1 MSEIQDFAQSV
12 FDSGLNCAESTILAL
27 AKYLERENDLI
38 PRIATA
44 FGGGMSRTKSVCG
57 VVSGAL
63 MAIGLLWGR
72 NRSGESKDKCYAE
85 ASLFIDDFKQKFGS
99 INCFELSGLDFSCPD
114 DLKLYR
120 EKIHSECCV
129 ELVRYA
135 VEKVF
140 ERSKNVG

>member
-1 MSEIQDFAQSV
+1 MI
-12 FDSGLNCAESTILAL
+12 
-27 AKYLERENDLI
+27 ENDII

-99 INCFELSGLDFSCPD
+99 INCFDLTGLDFSRPE
-114 DLKLYR
+114 DLKLYG
-120 EKIHSECCV
+120 EKVHSECCV
-129 ELVRYA
+129 KLVRYVA
-135 VEKVF
+135 EKVF
-140 ERSKNVG
+140 ASVKNAR